1 MALDAAITASS
12 YVLGC
17 IVDKEKNFKTSELI
31 SQIGASVISSCLAD
45 CEFSDAKTIDRKM
58 KQSKAVITRGT
69 NKKMMKKANYM
80 IKNCHKDIKNGIY
93 SAARSVAIAS
103 TSQWPTIIF
112 SRVHRTLNRGA
123 DRL

>member
-1 MALDAAITASS
+1 MDAAITASS

-80 IKNCHKDIKNGIY
+80 IKNCHKDIKKGDLLGRTFSCNCIY
-93 SAARSVAIAS
+93 ISMAYHNIQPCA
-103 TSQWPTIIF
+103 
-112 SRVHRTLNRGA
+112 
-123 DRL
+123 